1 MAVTE
6 LLWSLYTKSPRFIG
20 GAIIRKTCL
29 TPSSMA
35 TAVWVV
41 LASIG
46 VAQAKPAPIVF
57 AHVSVVPMDGDRV
70 LSDQDVTIRGNAIA
84 SIEPAASAKIA
95 RDAKIIDGTGKFL
108 MPGLG
113 EMHAHL
119 PSPADPPGYM
129 ETALALYVAN
139 GVTTVR
145 GMLGYSNHLVV
156 RKQIESGKLWGPSL
170 FLAGPG
176 LSGDTVK
183 SPEDGVRQ
191 VREQKAQGWDMVKI
205 LPGLTRAEYDAI
217 MTEARRLGIRTG
229 GHVPK
234 DVGID
239 HVLESGQ
246 ETIEHLD
253 GYEDAFGFGKYMPD
267 DFLKAMALKT
277 REAGAWTC
285 PTLAIMRFVLAL
297 DHLNDL
303 LARPEMEYIP
313 QVQVDEWMKLY
324 DRGVGKGVAAPEVER
339 VIQQNRERL
348 LKTLNDVGAPILLG
362 DDTPNLF
369 QVPGYSIH
377 NELGAMQAAG
387 LSPYD
392 VLASG
397 TKRVGEY
404 LHKPVGTV
412 TVGYIAD
419 LLLLDADPLKDVAN
433 VKKLSGVMMRGQWY
447 PGPELQRRLKVI
459 HDRPGNYR

>member
-1 MAVTE
+1 MKRIVIALSIFVTCI
-6 LLWSLYTKSPRFIG
+6 SLFS
-20 GAIIRKTCL
+20 
-29 TPSSMA
+29 
-35 TAVWVV
+35 
-41 LASIG
+41 
-46 VAQAKPAPIVF
+46 AQADRTDPAPIVF
-57 AHVSVVPMDGDRV
+57 THVSVVPMDGDRI
-70 LSDQDVTIRGNAIA
+70 LPDQDVTIRGKLIA
-84 SIEPAASAKIA
+84 SLEPAASARLPRNA
-95 RDAKIIDGTGKFL
+95 QTIDGTGKFL

-113 EMHAHL
+113 EMHAHI
-119 PSPADPPGYM
+119 PGPGDPP
-129 ETALALYVAN
+129 ECIKTTLALYVAN

-145 GMLGYSNHLVV
+145 GMLGYPNHLTV
-156 RKQIESGKLWGPSL
+156 RKDIEAGKLWGPSL

-183 SPEDGVRQ
+183 SPEDGMRQ
-191 VREQKAQGWDMVKI
+191 VRDLKAQGWDMAKI

-217 MTEARRLGIRTG
+217 MTEARRVGIRTG

-239 HVLESGQ
+239 HALESGQ

-253 GYEDAFGFGKYMPD
+253 GYEDALGFGKYMPD
-267 DFLKAMALKT
+267 GFLKTMALKT

-285 PTLAIMRFVLAL
+285 PTLAIMRFVLAQ
-297 DHLNDL
+297 DSVQAL
-303 LARPEMEYIP
+303 LARPEMEYLP
-313 QVQVDEWMKLY
+313 KFQVEEWMKLY
-324 DRGVGKGVAAPEVER
+324 NRGVGKGVAAPDVER

-369 QVPGYSIH
+369 QVPGFSIH
-377 NELGAMQAAG
+377 NELAAMQTAG

-392 VLASG
+392 VLLTG

-412 TVGYIAD
+412 TAGYIAD
-419 LLLLDADPLKDVAN
+419 LLLLDGNPLSDVGN
-433 VKKLSGVMMRGQWY
+433 VKELSGVMLRGQWF
-447 PGPELQRRLKVI
+447 PSSEIQHRLKVI
-459 HDRPGNYR
+459 HDLPGNYRKI

>member
-1 MAVTE
+1 MKRIVMALSIFVVCA
-6 LLWSLYTKSPRFIG
+6 SP
-20 GAIIRKTCL
+20 
-29 TPSSMA
+29 
-35 TAVWVV
+35 AV
-41 LASIG
+41 
-46 VAQAKPAPIVF
+46 AKAANTDPTPIVF
-57 AHVSVVPMDGDRV
+57 THVSVVPMDGDRI
-70 LSDQDVTIRGNAIA
+70 LPDQDVTIRGKLIA
-84 SIEPAASAKIA
+84 SVEPAASARLPK
-95 RDAKIIDGTGKFL
+95 DAQIIEGTGKFL

-119 PSPADPPGYM
+119 PGPTDPPQYM
-129 ETALALYVAN
+129 ETTLALYVAN

-145 GMLGYSNHLVV
+145 GMLGYPNHLLA
-156 RKQIESGKLWGPSL
+156 RKDIEAGKLWGPSL

-191 VREQKAQGWDMVKI
+191 VRDLKAQGWDMAKI

-217 MTEARRLGIRTG
+217 MTEARRVGIRTG

-234 DVGID
+234 DVGIY
-239 HVLESGQ
+239 HVLKSGQ

-253 GYEDAFGFGKYMPD
+253 GYEDALGFGKYMPD
-267 DFLKAMALKT
+267 DFLKTMALKT

-285 PTLAIMRFVLAL
+285 PTLAIMRFVLGQ
-297 DHLNDL
+297 DSVQDL
-303 LARPEMEYIP
+303 LARPEMEYLP
-313 QVQVDEWMKLY
+313 KFQVDEWMKLY
-324 DRGVGKGVAAPEVER
+324 NRGVGKGVAAPDVER

-369 QVPGYSIH
+369 QVPGFSIH
-377 NELGAMQAAG
+377 NELAAMQTAG

-392 VLASG
+392 VLLSG

-412 TVGYIAD
+412 TVGYVAD
-419 LLLLDADPLKDVAN
+419 LLLLDANPLSDVGN
-433 VKKLSGVMMRGQWY
+433 VKRLSGVMLRGQWFSSS
-447 PGPELQRRLKVI
+447 EIRHRLKVI
-459 HDRPGNYR
+459 HDLPDNYRKS

>member
-1 MAVTE
+1 MKRIVAALSISVICT
-6 LLWSLYTKSPRFIG
+6 SPVGAKTG
-20 GAIIRKTCL
+20 GIN
-29 TPSSMA
+29 P
-35 TAVWVV
+35 
-41 LASIG
+41 
-46 VAQAKPAPIVF
+46 PPIVF
-57 AHVSVVPMDGDRV
+57 THVNVVPMDGDRI
-70 LSDQDVTIRGNAIA
+70 LPDQDVTIRGKSIS
-84 SIEPAASAKIA
+84 SIEPTASARLPKNA
-95 RDAKIIDGTGKFL
+95 QIIEGTGKFL

-119 PSPADPPGYM
+119 PGPTDPAQYM
-129 ETALALYVAN
+129 KTTLALYVAN

-145 GMLGYSNHLVV
+145 GMLGFPNHLTV
-156 RKQIESGKLWGPSL
+156 RKDIEAGKLWGPSL

-183 SPEDGVRQ
+183 SPKDGARQ
-191 VREQKAQGWDMVKI
+191 VRELKAQGWDMAKI
-205 LPGLTRAEYDAI
+205 LPGLTLAEYDAI
-217 MTEARRLGIRTG
+217 MTEARRVGIRTG

-253 GYEDAFGFGKYMPD
+253 GYEDALGFGKYMPD
-267 DFLKAMALKT
+267 DFLKMMALKT

-285 PTLAIMRFVLAL
+285 PTLAIMRFVLAQ
-297 DHLNDL
+297 DSVQDL
-303 LARPEMEYIP
+303 LGRPEMEYLP
-313 QVQVDEWMKLY
+313 RFQVDAWMNLY
-324 DRGVGKGVAAPEVER
+324 NRGVGKGVAAPDVER

-369 QVPGYSIH
+369 QVPGFSIH
-377 NELGAMQAAG
+377 NELAAMQTAG

-392 VLASG
+392 VLLSG

-419 LLLLDADPLKDVAN
+419 LLLLDANPLSDVAN
-433 VKKLSGVMMRGQWY
+433 VKKLSGVMLRGQWF
-447 PGPELQRRLKVI
+447 PLSDIQRRLKVI
-459 HDRPGNYR
+459 HDLTGNYRKR

>member
-1 MAVTE
+1 MRLGLIFMALTSCAF
-6 LLWSLYTKSPRFIG
+6 LA
-20 GAIIRKTCL
+20 GA
-29 TPSSMA
+29 
-35 TAVWVV
+35 
-41 LASIG
+41 
-46 VAQAKPAPIVF
+46 AQASARPIVF
-57 AHVSVVPMDGDRV
+57 VHVSVIPMNGDRV
-70 LSDQDVTIRGNAIA
+70 LPDQDVTIRGRTIA
-84 SIEPAASAKIA
+84 SVEPAI
-95 RDAKIIDGTGKFL
+95 DAKLPKGAEIIDGTGKFL

-129 ETALALYVAN
+129 QTALALYVAN

-145 GMLGYSNHLVV
+145 GMLGYPNHLAV
-156 RKQIESGKLWGPSL
+156 RKEIRSGKLWGPSL

-183 SPEDGVRQ
+183 SPEDGVAQ
-191 VREQKAQGWDMVKI
+191 VLEQKAQGWDMVKI

-217 MTEARRLGIRTG
+217 MTAARRVGIRTG

-234 DVGID
+234 DVGIY

-246 ETIEHLD
+246 ETVEHLD
-253 GYEDAFGFGKYMPD
+253 GYEDALGFGKYMSD
-267 DFLKAMALKT
+267 DFLKTVALKT

-297 DHLNDL
+297 DRAEDL
-303 LARPEMEYIP
+303 LARPEMEYLP
-313 QVQVDEWMKLY
+313 KVQVDAWLKLY
-324 DRGVGKGVAAPEVER
+324 NRGVGKGVAAPDVER
-339 VIQQNRERL
+339 IIQQNRERL

-369 QVPGYSIH
+369 QVPGFSIH
-377 NELGAMQAAG
+377 NELAAMQTAG

-392 VLASG
+392 VLLSG
-397 TKRVGEY
+397 TKRIGEY

-412 TVGYIAD
+412 TVGYTAD
-419 LLLLDADPLKDVAN
+419 LLLLDANPLEDVAN
-433 VKKLSGVMMRGQWY
+433 VRKLSGVMLRGQWF
-447 PGPELQRRLKVI
+447 PPTELQRRLRAI
-459 HDRPGNYR
+459 HDLPGNYRAT

>member
-1 MAVTE
+1 MKRIVMALSIFVVCA
-6 LLWSLYTKSPRFIG
+6 SP
-20 GAIIRKTCL
+20 
-29 TPSSMA
+29 
-35 TAVWVV
+35 AV
-41 LASIG
+41 
-46 VAQAKPAPIVF
+46 AKAANTDPTPIVF
-57 AHVSVVPMDGDRV
+57 THVSVVPMDGDRI
-70 LSDQDVTIRGNAIA
+70 LPDQDVTIRGKLIA
-84 SIEPAASAKIA
+84 SVEPAAGA
-95 RDAKIIDGTGKFL
+95 RLPKDAQIIEGTGKFL

-119 PSPADPPGYM
+119 PGPTDPPQYM
-129 ETALALYVAN
+129 KTTLALYVAN

-145 GMLGYSNHLVV
+145 GMLGYPNHLLV
-156 RKQIESGKLWGPSL
+156 RKDIEAGKLWGPSL

-191 VREQKAQGWDMVKI
+191 VRDLKAQGWDMAKI

-217 MTEARRLGIRTG
+217 MTEARGVGIRTG

-234 DVGID
+234 DVGIY

-253 GYEDAFGFGKYMPD
+253 GYEDALGFGKYMPD
-267 DFLKAMALKT
+267 DFLKTMALKT

-285 PTLAIMRFVLAL
+285 PTLAIMRFVLGQ
-297 DHLNDL
+297 DTVQDL
-303 LARPEMEYIP
+303 LARPEMEYLP
-313 QVQVDEWMKLY
+313 KFQVDEWMKLY
-324 DRGVGKGVAAPEVER
+324 NRGVGKGVAAPDVER

-369 QVPGYSIH
+369 QVPGFSIH
-377 NELGAMQAAG
+377 NELAAMQTAG

-392 VLASG
+392 VLLSG

-412 TVGYIAD
+412 TVGYVAD
-419 LLLLDADPLKDVAN
+419 LLLLDANPLSDVGN
-433 VKKLSGVMMRGQWY
+433 VKRLSGVMLRGQWFSSS
-447 PGPELQRRLKVI
+447 EIRHRLKVI
-459 HDRPGNYR
+459 HDLPDNYRKS